1 MNDEL
6 YISLV
11 GEAFD
16 GYTEAQIEG
25 KEAYFKHISLKD
37 QRYLHKYYE
46 KYKNLALSRG
56 LESEKDR
63 LKYVIE
69 EEIWSHEEDSEIAS
83 KEFEIK
89 NLKNTQNLLP
99 LPSQREEMHN
109 TIKEKQKELAEL
121 LTKRQEVIGKTAE
134 EYATTRS
141 SDEILRFLLFKDPD
155 LTEHLYTEEEFGRLE
170 SWEVIKIN
178 MAQADIG
185 ERFTDLKIQEAVLR
199 PFFSMYLSLC
209 EDVYGFY
216 RKPVTALSVYQLR
229 VALYGRMFF
238 NIFQNTDDIPDDIK
252 QDPEKLLAF
261 SDAQRNKDKRKTG
274 IKDDAD
280 SSFVFGATKSDMKT
294 FDAAQGNKA
303 LSEEAEKHGG
313 QLNMEQ
319 MMRLAGHDV

>member
-185 ERFTDLKIQEAVLR
+185 ERF
-199 PFFSMYLSLC
+199 Y
-209 EDVYGFY
+209 
-216 RKPVTALSVYQLR
+216 
-229 VALYGRMFF
+229 
-238 NIFQNTDDIPDDIK
+238 
-252 QDPEKLLAF
+252 
-261 SDAQRNKDKRKTG
+261 
-274 IKDDAD
+274 
-280 SSFVFGATKSDMKT
+280 
-294 FDAAQGNKA
+294 
-303 LSEEAEKHGG
+303 
-313 QLNMEQ
+313 
-319 MMRLAGHDV
+319 